1 MSRKEQWSEGEDKI
15 LSSTVQ
21 QFVSKNKTKKA
32 AFLEAS
38 DKLGRTEVAC
48 AYRWN
53 KVLKEKH
60 LQKNEQPQDVLHESS
75 PEVNIEKCIVF
86 LENLKDSANDREIK
100 KLQKEKNDLLL
111 EQKRLKTKLKNLKEK
126 EIKMKQML
134 AILKEAEELNFDTK
148 KTSKSVH

>member
-21 QFVSKNKTKKA
+21 QFISKNKTKKA
-32 AFLEAS
+32 AFLEVS
-38 DKLGRTEVAC
+38 DKLGRTEAAC

-53 KVLKEKH
+53 KVLKEKQ
-60 LQKNEQPQDVLHESS
+60 LQKNEQPQDVLHEDS
-75 PEVNIEKCIVF
+75 PKLSIEKCIVF

-100 KLQKEKNDLLL
+100 KLQIEKDNLLL

-134 AILKEAEELNFDTK
+134 AILKEAEELNFNTNK
-148 KTSKSVH
+148 ISKSVH

>member
-60 LQKNEQPQDVLHESS
+60 LQKNEQPQDVLHEDS

-86 LENLKDSANDREIK
+86 LGNLKDSANDREIK

-134 AILKEAEELNFDTK
+134 AILKEAEELNFDTN